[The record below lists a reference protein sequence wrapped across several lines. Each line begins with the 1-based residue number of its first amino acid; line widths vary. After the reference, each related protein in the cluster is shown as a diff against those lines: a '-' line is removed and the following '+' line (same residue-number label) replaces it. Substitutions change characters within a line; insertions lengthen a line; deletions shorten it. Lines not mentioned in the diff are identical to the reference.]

1 MLSVSSW
8 EILAIILYVVKTRR
22 KNKLYLFLLFGGEG
36 ANFSVGFGGRQQA
49 ADVFF
54 LA

>member
-1 MLSVSSW
+1 MLSVGSW
-8 EILAIILYVVKTRR
+8 KIIAYILDVVKTRR